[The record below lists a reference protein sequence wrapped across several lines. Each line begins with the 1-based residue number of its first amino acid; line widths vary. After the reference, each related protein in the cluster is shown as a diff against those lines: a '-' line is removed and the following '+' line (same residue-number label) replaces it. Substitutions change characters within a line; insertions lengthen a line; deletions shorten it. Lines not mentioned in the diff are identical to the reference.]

1 MLKKLRIKFVC
12 VIMTVVTV
20 MLCVIFGMLIHSTN
34 VELDAESQRIIDR
47 LEGVPGKNNGLN
59 KREDHY
65 QLPYIVLQV
74 DRQGNILLV
83 TSYVEDMEYLQE
95 ILKAAMDTGKPD
107 GELEQYSLIFSRS
120 TTPVGISYVL
130 VDISSQKTTMDN
142 LIRTCL
148 LVGIPGFLVLLGL
161 SLLLAR
167 WVVKPVEQ
175 AWDQQRQFVADAS
188 HELKTPLTVIL
199 TNAEMLQDP
208 DYDEEARS
216 RSAGSIL
223 TMSHQMRGLVESLL
237 ELARVDNGTAKMSFA
252 EVDYST
258 LVSDEAMTFEPLLFE
273 KELMLESAIE
283 EGIRL
288 RGSESHLRQVV
299 DILLDNAMKY
309 AKGPNTVGIFL
320 KRQGNHCLL
329 TVANPGDPISPE
341 DLKSIFKRFYR
352 IDKARTR
359 DGSYGLGLSIAD
371 SIVKEHRGKIWA
383 ESVGGINSFHILLPL

>member
-47 LEGVPGKNNGLN
+47 LEGVPGKNNGPN

-83 TSYVEDMEYLQE
+83 TSYVDDTEYLQE

-130 VDISSQKTTMDN
+130 VNISSQKTTMDN

-167 WVVKPVEQ
+167 CVVKPVEQ

-216 RSAGSIL
+216 RSASSIL

-341 DLKSIFKRFYR
+341 DLKNIFKRFYR